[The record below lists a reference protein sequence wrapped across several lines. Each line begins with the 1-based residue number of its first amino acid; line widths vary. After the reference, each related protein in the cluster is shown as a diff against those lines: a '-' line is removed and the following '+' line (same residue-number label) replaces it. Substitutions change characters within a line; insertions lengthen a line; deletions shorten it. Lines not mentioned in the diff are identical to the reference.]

1 MFQIGQKLQAHQ
13 DLEVHPASLALDS
26 QAAWNVG
33 YHLDASRLVQEVVVA
48 EEEARWSATSY
59 SCS

>member
-33 YHLDASRLVQEVVVA
+33 IIWLPLDSSRRLL
-48 EEEARWSATSY
+48 
-59 SCS
+59 

>member
-33 YHLDASRLVQEVVVA
+33 IIWLPLDSYRRLL
-48 EEEARWSATSY
+48 
-59 SCS
+59 